1 MSLWEGK
8 SRGKQN
14 RLPDFFMGFKTVWC
28 SARLF
33 SFSGLLFFIISYF
46 PGVLPGPF
54 TLYTIKSSGM
64 AGWLPSLKFTGITIY

>member
-8 SRGKQN
+8 SRGNKTGYQIFLWVLK
-14 RLPDFFMGFKTVWC
+14 RFGVLPAIF
-28 SARLF
+28 
-33 SFSGLLFFIISYF
+33 FSGLLFFIISYF

-54 TLYTIKSSGM
+54 TIYTIKSSGM